1 MMMMT
6 VTIDLRMRIGM
17 RMMIG
22 LMMGIGMRMMMIGL
36 MMGIGMMSLVA
47 TFLYHSAPVPLPPLR
62 PLGHGGDF

>member
-1 MMMMT
+1 M
-6 VTIDLRMRIGM
+6 VVGR

-22 LMMGIGMRMMMIGL
+22 LMMMVGMLMVIGIRMMVGL
-36 MMGIGMMSLVA
+36 MMMSLVA

>member
-6 VTIDLRMRIGM
+6 VTMMMMGIGM

-22 LMMGIGMRMMMIGL
+22 LMMMMGIGMRMMIGL
-36 MMGIGMMSLVA
+36 MMMSLVA
-47 TFLYHSAPVPLPPLR
+47 TFLYHSAPVPPPPLR